1 MCSEFPLPEIET
13 EFGRQPIPTIT
24 LSVKTPSG
32 YRLFDFLIDSGASFT
47 MLPLPFAEVLGVDLG
62 GAREMVVRGI
72 EGSGVSAR
80 LAEITLRVGDTDVTV
95 PCLFSSNEDTPS
107 LIGRMGFFSRFNS
120 TGDYRRKKIVLE
132 PIDA

>member
-107 LIGRMGFFSRFNS
+107 LIGRMGFFSRFNI
-120 TGDYRRKKIVLE
+120 TFDYRRKKIVLE